1 MYTESMLMGAAGCET
16 FIEESAVLEI
26 LVAVLLVLVVVEIV
40 LMDGWLDMTVNE
52 VSCEV
57 CESV

>member
-1 MYTESMLMGAAGCET
+1 MLMGAAGCET